1 MAFDFSSILGE
12 FLGDYFG
19 DCFLVIDTNLGLG
32 AFTGACTNIG
42 PLPSGPDIKIES
54 NFGLA
59 VSDSIK
65 VALSPLV
72 DSGETTDSKDAD
84 LSLVC

>member
-19 DCFLVIDTNLGLG
+19 DCFFVIDTNLGFG

-59 VSDSIK
+59 LSVSIK
-65 VALSPLV
+65 VAFSP
-72 DSGETTDSKDAD
+72 
-84 LSLVC
+84 